1 MKKLAIALTLSAS
14 IIGLS
19 ACSNDSDSGSGK
31 NDPKVVATSKAGDIN
46 KEDFYNEMKN
56 RSGKDV
62 LKEMITTKVLN
73 DKYSVSDKQVNEELK
88 KIKDQLGD
96 DYKAALE
103 QQNLTEKDLKE
114 NLRLNLL
121 QEQAVTEDIKV
132 KDEDIKKQYD
142 RMKTEIKAKHI
153 LVADKETA
161 DKVKKELD
169 NGGDF
174 DKLAKK
180 YSTDDA
186 NKDKGGELGY
196 FSVGKMDPAFEDAA
210 YKMKK
215 GEVSDPVQTSF
226 GFHIIKVEDIRD
238 KKDVEPYDKAKKD
251 IKREL
256 AMKKVDP
263 VKAQEKL
270 TELVKKSDVKIKIK
284 GFEDIL
290 KEDNSAPAMPQ
301 G

>member
-19 ACSNDSDSGSGK
+19 ACSNDSDSSSGK
-31 NDPKVVATSKAGDIN
+31 ADPKVVATTKAGDIN
-46 KEDFYNEMKN
+46 KEDFYNEMKD
-56 RSGKDV
+56 RSGKEV
-62 LKEMITTKVLN
+62 LKEMITTKVLK

-103 QQNLTEKDLKE
+103 QQGLTEKDLKE

-169 NGGDF
+169 AGGDF

-186 NKDKGGELGY
+186 NKDQGGELGY
-196 FSVGKMDPAFEDAA
+196 FSTGKMDQAFEDAA

-215 GEVSDPVQTSF
+215 GEVSDPVQSSF

-238 KKDVEPYDKAKKD
+238 KKDVESYDKAKKD
-251 IKREL
+251 IRREL

-270 TELVKKSDVKIKIK
+270 TDMVKKSDVKIKIK

-290 KEDNSAPAMPQ
+290 KEDNSAQTMPQ